1 MKALSVF
8 TGLVIANIAYQL
20 VSDNPNYLVAL
31 ERSWFQ
37 GTALFCYYLMD
48 KYVWRS

>member
-8 TGLVIANIAYQL
+8 TGLVIANFAYQFTN
-20 VSDNPNYLVAL
+20 VEPEYIVAL

-48 KYVWRS
+48 KYVWR

>member
-8 TGLVIANIAYQL
+8 TGLVIANLAYQFTSADPAY
-20 VSDNPNYLVAL
+20 VVAL

-37 GTALFCYYLMD
+37 GTALLCYYLMD
-48 KYVWRS
+48 RYVWR

>member
-1 MKALSVF
+1 MKAFSVF
-8 TGLVIANIAYQL
+8 IGLVVANLAYQL
-20 VSDNPNYLVAL
+20 TSTVPDYGVAF

-48 KYVWRS
+48 KYVWK